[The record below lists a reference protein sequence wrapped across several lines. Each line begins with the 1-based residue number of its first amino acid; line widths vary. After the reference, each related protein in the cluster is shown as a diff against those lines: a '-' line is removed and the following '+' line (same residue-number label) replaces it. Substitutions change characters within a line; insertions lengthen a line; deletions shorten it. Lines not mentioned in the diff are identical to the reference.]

1 MNKSE
6 IILKVKK
13 LIELHRQGL
22 LGGEIMPEDSNP
34 NLEKNS
40 KENFIYFTLPMALNY
55 QRNSYT
61 LWESAYKTWNDKQT
75 NNVFYPEKVINQNFE
90 TLQNNLT
97 KYKLALQKN
106 KQTEIWLKLCT
117 TITQQFNGDI
127 RNLFYNCNND
137 IILIKD
143 YIIQHK
149 KDFPY
154 LSGTKIL
161 NYWLYVISQYTNINL
176 KNKQSIS
183 VAPDT
188 HIIQASFKLGV
199 ITKSDLLKSNVREIV
214 SLKWEELLQGTGIYP
229 IDIHTPFWLWSRNKF
244 IVEV

>member
-6 IILKVKK
+6 IFLKVKK

-117 TITQQFNGDI
+117 TLIKQFNGDI

-143 YIIQHK
+143 YIIKHK

-188 HIIQASFKLGV
+188 HIIQASLKLGV
-199 ITKSDLLKSNVREIV
+199 ITNSDLLKSNIREIV
-214 SLKWEELLQGTGIYP
+214 SLKWEELLQRTGIYP